1 MNEMGGPEVK
11 IDIAE
16 LMSVS
21 QTSQPPPCGVCCSG
35 VWNSMTV
42 LPHVVLLVSACV
54 AVGYLT
60 ATVHMVIKNKYW
72 GRDVIY
78 SSKPLFSYKTR
89 YGVWCMV
96 VCYRSNTQVFHI

>member
-21 QTSQPPPCGVCCSG
+21 QTSQPPSCGVCCSG

-42 LPHVVLLVSACV
+42 LPDVVLLVSASV
-54 AVGYLT
+54 AVDYLT
-60 ATVHMVIKNKYW
+60 APVHMVIKNKYW
-72 GRDVIY
+72 GRDEN
-78 SSKPLFSYKTR
+78 STRPLFSYKTR
-89 YGVWCMV
+89 FGVWCMML
-96 VCYRSNTQVFHI
+96 CYRSNTQI